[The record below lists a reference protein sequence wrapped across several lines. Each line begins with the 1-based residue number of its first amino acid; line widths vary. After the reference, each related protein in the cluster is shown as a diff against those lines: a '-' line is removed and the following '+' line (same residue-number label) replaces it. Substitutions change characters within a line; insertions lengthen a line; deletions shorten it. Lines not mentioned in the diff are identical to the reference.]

1 MAHIPVVERMHAR
14 ELPLCHHLVHT
25 LLAIR
30 EGDPILHHLSAQ
42 RACGGDLGR
51 VGVLRDEY
59 ESGQTDGPRGQRNR
73 LGVIAGADC
82 DHAVGTR
89 AALHQRQ
96 HRIERASRFER
107 PRDLKALCLQAQ
119 VRAEVRA
126 ERRRAAHVW
135 TDALGSSTHLIGV
148 LVQKSAHAAAGSFS
162 VTCFGLRART
172 FVSTMPVRI
181 TTMPMMIGTVTT
193 SCRRRTPQI
202 TAVTGTSSV
211 TPVACTGPS
220 LFRM

>member
-1 MAHIPVVERMHAR
+1 MDHIPVIERMAQR
-14 ELPLCHHLVHT
+14 ELPLGHHLVPT

-30 EGDPILHHLSAQ
+30 EGNPVLHHLSAA
-42 RACGGDLGR
+42 RAWGGDLGR
-51 VGVLRDEY
+51 VGVPRDED
-59 ESGQTDGPRGQRNR
+59 EGGQPDDPRGQRTR
-73 LGVIAGADC
+73 LRVIAGADR

-96 HRIERASRFER
+96 HRIERAPRLER
-107 PRDLKALCLQAQ
+107 PRDLKALRLQAQ

-126 ERRRAAHVW
+126 ERRRAAHVR
-135 TDALGSSTHLIGV
+135 TDALRRSTHLIGV

-172 FVSTMPVRI
+172 VVSTLPVRI
-181 TTMPMMIGTVTT
+181 TTTPMMIGTGTT
-193 SCRRRTPQI
+193 SLRRMTPQI

-211 TPVACTGPS
+211 TPVACTGPN